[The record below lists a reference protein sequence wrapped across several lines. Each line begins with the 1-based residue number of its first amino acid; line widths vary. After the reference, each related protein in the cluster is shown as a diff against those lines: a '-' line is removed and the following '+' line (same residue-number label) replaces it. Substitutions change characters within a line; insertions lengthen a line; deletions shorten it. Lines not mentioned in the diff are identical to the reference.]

1 MTEYIFTNNIYTE
14 SNKTLFPISS
24 DTGFLFGD
32 GLFETMKACNGKI
45 PSFDLHLDRLFS
57 SMVQLRYN
65 TDFFT
70 PDIIRSAA
78 LKLLL
83 KNDLLETD
91 AYIKIVVTRSSYGG
105 QKLIFDPRS
114 KPGLIIFA
122 KKLISYPDDFYKT
135 GINVFTSSIKR
146 NALGNDIYRHKLI
159 NYFENVF
166 AKNEAAANQAQEA
179 LFTTRD
185 KVVLEGASSNL
196 FAVKDGKVFTPPL
209 TQNILPGITRQLVI
223 DICRKNRIK
232 FAEKRIHYFNL
243 LEADEVFLT
252 NSIMEIMP
260 VKMVD
265 RYVVGSGTVPGLL
278 TAKIHK
284 SYRLM
289 F

>member
-1 MTEYIFTNNIYTE
+1 MNEYIFINNIYADLK
-14 SNKTLFPISS
+14 NAQIPISS
-24 DTGFLFGD
+24 DSGFLFGD
-32 GLFETMKACNGKI
+32 GLFETMRAHNGNI
-45 PSFDLHLDRLFS
+45 HAFNLHLDRLFS
-57 SMVQLRYN
+57 SMLQLRYN

-83 KNDLLETD
+83 KNNLQGTD
-91 AYIKIVVTRSSYGG
+91 ANIKIVVTRSSYGH
-105 QKLIFDPRS
+105 KLIFDPKS

-122 KKLISYPDDFYKT
+122 KKLIGYPEDFYKT
-135 GINVFTSSIKR
+135 GVNVFTSSIKR
-146 NALGNDIYRHKLI
+146 NALGNEIYRHKLI

-179 LFTTRD
+179 LFTTKD
-185 KVVLEGASSNL
+185 KVVLEGATSNL

-265 RYVVGSGTVPGLL
+265 SYCIGSGAVPGLL

-284 SYRLM
+284 LYCLM

>member
-1 MTEYIFTNNIYTE
+1 MNEYIFINNIYTD
-14 SNKTLFPISS
+14 SKKALFPISS
-24 DTGFLFGD
+24 DCGFVFGD
-32 GLFETMKACNGKI
+32 GLFETMKARNGNI

-57 SMVQLRYN
+57 SMLQLRYN
-65 TDFFT
+65 
-70 PDIIRSAA
+70 
-78 LKLLL
+78 
-83 KNDLLETD
+83 
-91 AYIKIVVTRSSYGG
+91 IKIVVTRSSYGH
-105 QKLIFDPRS
+105 KLIFDPKS

-122 KKLISYPDDFYKT
+122 KKLMGYPDDFYKT
-135 GINVFTSSIKR
+135 GVNVFTCSIKR
-146 NALGNDIYRHKLI
+146 NAFGNDIYRHKLI
-159 NYFENVF
+159 NYFENVL

-185 KVVLEGASSNL
+185 KVVLEGAASNL
-196 FAVKDGKVFTPPL
+196 FTVKGGKVFTPPL

-223 DICRKNRIK
+223 DICHKNKIK

-260 VKMVD
+260 VKRVD
-265 RYVVGSGTVPGLL
+265 SYAVGLGAVPGPL

-284 SYRLM
+284 LYRSM